1 MDQPVSID
9 DLAAALT
16 ARARPGEVLTVG
28 VTGSVAVGKTTVCEA
43 LVAAGITMIE
53 VPLNS
58 PDALTSIAMA
68 SNALADRAAIGA
80 GTVLSKKQVW
90 AVADAGGTFIV
101 SPDTNKSVIE
111 ETVRIQLLSYPGV
124 FTPSD
129 AFRAIKAGATGLKFF
144 PAEVLGPKGIK
155 AMKAVL
161 PPELPL
167 YAVGGANP
175 DNFGEYF
182 AAGCAGFGLGTYIY
196 KPGMSADDVAERA
209 RTAVAAYDA
218 GRPQ

>member
-1 MDQPVSID
+1 MDHRHLIAILRGITPTETVD
-9 DLAAALT
+9 VCKALI
-16 ARARPGEVLTVG
+16 
-28 VTGSVAVGKTTVCEA
+28 
-43 LVAAGITMIE
+43 AAGITMIE

-58 PDALTSIAMA
+58 PDALTSIALA
-68 SNALADRAAIGA
+68 SNTLGDEAAIGA
-80 GTVLSKKQVW
+80 GTVLSKKHVW
-90 AVADAGGTFIV
+90 AVSDAGGTFVV
-101 SPDTNKSVIE
+101 SPDTNKQVIE
-111 ETVRIQLLSYPGV
+111 ETVRLQMLSYPGV

-182 AAGCAGFGLGTYIY
+182 AAGCIGFGLGTYIY
-196 KPGMSADDVAERA
+196 KPGMDAGQVGERA
-209 RTAVAAYDA
+209 AAAVAAYDA
-218 GRPQ
+218 GKAQ

>member
-1 MDQPVSID
+1 MSEHRHLIAILRGITPPE
-9 DLAAALT
+9 ALD
-16 ARARPGEVLTVG
+16 
-28 VTGSVAVGKTTVCEA
+28 VCEA

-58 PDALTSIAMA
+58 PEATKSIFLVAQNFRGRAL
-68 SNALADRAAIGA
+68 IGA
-80 GTVLSKKQVW
+80 GTVLSVED
-90 AVADAGGTFIV
+90 VVRVETAGGRFVV
-101 SPDTNKSVIE
+101 SPDTNPAVIA
-111 ETVRIQLLSYPGV
+111 ETVSRSMRSYPGV

-129 AFRAIKAGATGLKFF
+129 AFTAIRSGATGLKFF

-161 PPELPL
+161 PPDLPL

-196 KPGMSADDVAERA
+196 KPGMTAGDVATRA
-209 RTAVAAYDA
+209 RTAVAAYDQGKA
-218 GRPQ
+218 P

>member
-1 MDQPVSID
+1 MNNRHLIAI
-9 DLAAALT
+9 LRGIT
-16 ARARPGEVLTVG
+16 PGETI
-28 VTGSVAVGKTTVCEA
+28 AVCEA
-43 LVAAGITMIE
+43 LINAGITMIE

-68 SNALADRAAIGA
+68 SNALGERSAIGA

-90 AVADAGGTFIV
+90 AVSDAGGTFVV
-101 SPDTNKSVIE
+101 SPDTNKQVIE
-111 ETVRIQLLSYPGV
+111 ETIRLRMFSFPGV
-124 FTPSD
+124 FTPTD

-175 DNFGEYF
+175 DNFNEYF

-196 KPGMSADDVAERA
+196 KPGMDAGQVAERA
-209 RTAVAAYDA
+209 AAAVTAYDA
-218 GRPQ
+218 GKPA